1 MDPRTHKVRV
11 ILCSADSSSFDS
23 SVSSVVWAAIVI
35 AASIPPPTSASLAG
49 APNAGWSEVVV
60 VVSAIVRVRVYRML
74 SAMLLSLTVFC
85 RCGRESTHPASP
97 GPALTAENA
106 QDEPRAGLPL
116 TLWLSDVKRQ

>member
-1 MDPRTHKVRV
+1 MDPQDAQSEGH
-11 ILCSADSSSFDS
+11 
-23 SVSSVVWAAIVI
+23 SVQR
-35 AASIPPPTSASLAG
+35 ASHHRQQCQLSRLGCHCHRCIYPTPTSASLAG